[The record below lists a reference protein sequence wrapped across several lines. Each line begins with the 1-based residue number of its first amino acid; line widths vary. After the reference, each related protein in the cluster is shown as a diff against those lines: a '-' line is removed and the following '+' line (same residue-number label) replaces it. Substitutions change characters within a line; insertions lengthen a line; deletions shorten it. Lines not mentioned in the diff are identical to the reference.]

1 MSKVKLCVQV
11 QVEKEDVVNDEMS
24 ILIEAIF
31 LFQDRLKTCKK
42 ISPTLGQVLVKDEC
56 HQ

>member
-1 MSKVKLCVQV
+1 MFKVKFCVQV

-31 LFQDRLKTCKK
+31 LFQDCPKTCKK

-56 HQ
+56 HH